1 MSIFLANF
9 RNSMKVFALSLFLSA
24 GLACASVAQ
33 QPAKSPKVTLDYYYN
48 NEFKKDQAGNPV
60 RWHYVWNETDN
71 GGLSIWG
78 GIFDSLGVK
87 RDSLLE
93 APTMANL
100 QHTDIYMIIDPD
112 TNTESPH
119 PNYMNEKDA
128 REIYNWVKAGGVLV
142 LMENDSLNA
151 DFVHFNKLSEKFGIH
166 FNGDSKN
173 RVQGRNWAQ
182 GAFKIPPGHEIFS
195 GVSKVYI
202 KELSTLALK
211 KPARA
216 VYEDGGH
223 MIMAVAA
230 VGKGT
235 VFAVGDPW
243 FYNEYVNGERLTPDY
258 ENYGAAVDL
267 TKWLLSKI
275 KR

>member
-1 MSIFLANF
+1 
-9 RNSMKVFALSLFLSA
+9 MKVLALSLFLSA

-33 QPAKSPKVTLDYYYN
+33 QPVKSPKVTLDYYYN
-48 NEFKKDQAGNPV
+48 NEFKKDHAGNPF
-60 RWHYVWNETDN
+60 RWHYIWNETDN

-78 GIFDSLGVK
+78 GIFDSLGVR

-112 TNTESPH
+112 TDTESPH

-151 DFVHFNKLSEKFGIH
+151 DFIHFNKLSEKFGIH

-173 RVQGRNWAQ
+173 RVQGRNWTQ

-195 GVSKVYI
+195 GVNKVYI
-202 KELSTLALK
+202 KELSTLTLK
-211 KPARA
+211 RPARA
-216 VYEDGGH
+216 VYENGGH
-223 MIMAVAA
+223 VIMAVAA

-275 KR
+275 RR